1 MTIANRLSFRDPE
14 DITLPSEDGQSMR
27 LHFTVAPSGA
37 AGARAPSEK
46 TTEHELVIRLSGSR
60 ARSWGLDAARGRAVI
75 LHAAIER
82 IFETARHREFPPSDE
97 LRIDDDT
104 FPGSLPEHF
113 DRPMNVG
120 GSIIEVER
128 AGNPPGLAKNRK
140 RN

>member
-14 DITLPSEDGQSMR
+14 DITLPSEDGQSVR
-27 LHFTVAPSGA
+27 LRFTVAPSKA
-37 AGARAPSEK
+37 AGVPAPSGK
-46 TTEHELVIRLSGSR
+46 TMEHELIIRLSGSR
-60 ARSWGLDAARGRAVI
+60 ARSWGLDAARGRAVM

-82 IFETARHREFPPSDE
+82 IFDTARHREFPPSEE
-97 LRIDDDT
+97 LLIDDET
-104 FPGSLPEHF
+104 FPGPLPEHF

-128 AGNPPGLAKNRK
+128 AGSAPGLGKNRR